1 MRSKLQVPLMTS
13 ERMALRVQDLRLLGG
28 WLCLDFVNSIEN
40 RAGHGTEDFLT
51 SYPDLVR
58 WGAHAGLVTD
68 ATAARLIALAAA
80 DEPAAREALHRALEL
95 RTALHRLF
103 FAIATGQRPDPTDL
117 ERLRRAY
124 ADAMSGATL
133 VPDGERFAWDWRPD
147 EQRLDQVLWPVAR
160 SAVELLTT
168 GDPRRIKVCENPY
181 GCGWLFYDGSKNGSR
196 RWCSMEGCGSQV
208 KMRRQYAKRRT
219 SAGANG
225 G

>member
-1 MRSKLQVPLMTS
+1 MTS
-13 ERMALRVQDLRLLGG
+13 ERMPVEDPRLLGG

-40 RAGHGTEDFLT
+40 RAGHGPEDFLT

-68 ATAARLIALAAA
+68 AAAARLIVRAAA
-80 DEPAAREALHRALEL
+80 DEPAAREALQRALAL
-95 RTALHRLF
+95 RAALHRLF
-103 FAIATGQRPDPTDL
+103 LAIATRQRPDPADL

-124 ADAMSGATL
+124 ADAMSGAML
-133 VPDGERFAWDWRPD
+133 VPANERFAWAWRPD
-147 EQRLDQVLWPVAR
+147 EQRLDQLLWPVAR

-181 GCGWLFYDGSKNGSR
+181 GCGWLFYDASKNGSR

-208 KMRRQYAKRRT
+208 KMRRQYAKRRA
-219 SAGANG
+219 SAAVNSG
-225 G
+225 